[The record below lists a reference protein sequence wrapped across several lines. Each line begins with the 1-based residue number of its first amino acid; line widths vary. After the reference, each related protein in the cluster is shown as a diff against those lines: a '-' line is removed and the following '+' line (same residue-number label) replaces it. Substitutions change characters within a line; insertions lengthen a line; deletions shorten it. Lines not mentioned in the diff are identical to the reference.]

1 MSGSRHNN
9 SRGDNAVDRKR
20 QDASPLAANTLA
32 ARWRRMWR
40 ADCRKDFRA
49 EQRAANGL
57 AQLQTET
64 LSEKGLSGILSALG
78 LPDLPRLASEDRA
91 RIRAA
96 LRQLLLLIGLIL
108 FVTTLTQPDVIAP
121 LAVEHLWFGNGNAN
135 ALQTALLWLAL
146 SGFWFVKPLWALLI
160 GRVSTPAASR
170 RNWLM
175 GSAFG
180 AAGLWLLAGLTH
192 SPLMFALLLISVGA
206 MLALASTVMGGIL
219 VEQGQQMGATG
230 RLGAFHAG
238 GIFLARLTGAGAA
251 SLLGSQTL
259 HFTAPLCALILAV
272 FAVLCGALLQG
283 KRKKEKGKSVGA
295 LLAAP
300 SFNPPFYAALTLDGQ
315 SPIENRT
322 SPIVNRNMMGV
333 MAIAALVYM
342 APNFSALQDQENLRL
357 HFGEG
362 VKYGLAFVG
371 GACGLVGVGG
381 YLYLCRR
388 VTLQT
393 LLTAGIACNALG
405 TLLYLGYRSPL
416 TAVCIEGANGL
427 LSALVFAMLF
437 DLAIRA
443 IPRGQAMMG
452 YALLTSVFMLASR
465 LSNVFGSWLNVSLH
479 WHFAQVVGLSAGLS
493 VPALA
498 IMAYLPASLL
508 DRREGKIVTEA
519 IGETLPGIGIPS
531 YGH

>member
-9 SRGDNAVDRKR
+9 SRGDNAVGREE

-32 ARWRRMWR
+32 GWWRRTWC

-64 LSEKGLSGILSALG
+64 LSETSLSRMLSALG
-78 LPDLPRLASEDRA
+78 LPDLPRLTPQDRA
-91 RIRAA
+91 HMRAE
-96 LRQLLLLIGLIL
+96 LRRLLLLIGLIL

-121 LAVEHLWFGNGNAN
+121 LAVERLWFGNANAN
-135 ALQTALLWLAL
+135 ALQTSLLWLLL
-146 SGFWFVKPLWALLI
+146 SGVWFVKPLWALLI
-160 GRVSTPAASR
+160 GRVSTPATSR
-170 RNWLM
+170 RNWLT
-175 GSAFG
+175 GSALG

-192 SPLMFALLLISVGA
+192 SPLTFALLLVSLGA

-251 SLLGSQTL
+251 SLLGLKTL
-259 HFTAPLCALILAV
+259 HLTAPFCAVILVV
-272 FAVLCGALLQG
+272 FAILCRTLL
-283 KRKKEKGKSVGA
+283 KEGESVGA
-295 LLAAP
+295 QFIAP
-300 SFNPPFYAALTLDGQ
+300 ASNPPSCATLTLDAQ
-315 SPIENRT
+315 SLIANRQ
-322 SPIVNRNMMGV
+322 SSIVNRNMLGV
-333 MAIAALVYM
+333 VAIAALVYM
-342 APNFSALQDQENLRL
+342 APNFSALQDQENIRL

-371 GACGLVGVGG
+371 GACGLAGVGG

-405 TLLYLGYRSPL
+405 TLLYLGYRSPF

-465 LSNVFGSWLNVSLH
+465 LSNVFGSWLNVVAH

-498 IMAYLPASLL
+498 IVAYLPASLL
-508 DRREGKIVTEA
+508 DRREGKIVTEGT
-519 IGETLPGIGIPS
+519 GETLPGIGIPS